1 MYFQISKLILWSK
14 NGHGT
19 RTVEFKP
26 RMVNVITGASKTGKS
41 AIVPI
46 VDYCLGSGKCA
57 IPVGVIRDACSW
69 FGVVIQSVEG
79 EKLFARREPG
89 DRRQTGDMYI
99 LESDEVEI
107 PDYIDERNAN
117 SNVAKSILNR
127 VAGLSHLGFDP
138 DHEGAYRARP
148 SFRDFMAFVCQPQNI
163 IANPDVLFFKADTT
177 EHREKLRTIF
187 PYALNA
193 VTAEM
198 LAARWEVSELMRQL
212 RRLEQE
218 LRAATTTVDVWRTE
232 AHGWLRQAMELGL
245 QPTSAELPRE
255 WAEIVELLRDTTKST
270 SRVARLSLE
279 SLDVSLD
286 RLEVLRSEESEAAV
300 ELSESRQRYNEIR
313 RLLQSSESYGS
324 AIRVQRD
331 RLRLSEWLKS
341 QTRESSDA
349 LVQLTSHGRQ
359 DIDDLCAALE
369 GIEMRIRSHPSMS
382 DTLDK
387 ERIRLSSHVEQCIQR
402 LNQVREEIA
411 VLERDSKEA
420 REFVYRSDKIE
431 RFLGRLE
438 QALELYD
445 RTDDNSSFRQRIS
458 DLNERIDELRQG
470 ISEREVERRLE
481 NARRSIESYAS
492 SIIPKLDAEWPNAP
506 IRLVINDLTLQ
517 VIQGTREDYLWEI
530 GSGANWLAYHVAIT
544 LSLQRYFLS
553 QPHHPAPGLLIYD
566 QPSQAYFP
574 RRNSPS
580 IESDEPVWT
589 DEDVVAVRKVFR
601 AISDEVGTSKGRLQV
616 IVLDHAD
623 KDVWGE
629 KDNVWLVENWR
640 DGAKLVPE
648 WWQQ

>member
-1 MYFQISKLILWSK
+1 MG
-14 NGHGT
+14 NC
-19 RTVEFKP
+19 P
-26 RMVNVITGASKTGKS
+26 R
-41 AIVPI
+41 P
-46 VDYCLGSGKCA
+46 
-57 IPVGVIRDACSW
+57 
-69 FGVVIQSVEG
+69 
-79 EKLFARREPG
+79 PG
-89 DRRQTGDMYI
+89 
-99 LESDEVEI
+99 L
-107 PDYIDERNAN
+107 
-117 SNVAKSILNR
+117 LNR
-127 VAGLSHLGFDP
+127 VAGLSQLGFDP

-148 SFRDFMAFVCQPQNI
+148 SFRDLMAFVCQPQNI

-177 EHREKLRTIF
+177 EHRDKLRTVF

-198 LAARWEVSELMRQL
+198 LAARWEISELMHQL
-212 RRLEQE
+212 RRLERE
-218 LRAATTTVDVWRTE
+218 LRAATSTVDVWRTE

-255 WAEIVELLRDTTKST
+255 WVQVVELFRDTTKST

-286 RLEVLRSEESEAAV
+286 RLEDLRSEESEAAI

-341 QTRESSDA
+341 QARESSDA

-411 VLERDSKEA
+411 VLERESKEVS
-420 REFVYRSDKIE
+420 ESVYRSNKIE

-445 RTDDNSSFRQRIS
+445 RVDNNASLRQRIS
-458 DLNERIDELRQG
+458 GLNRRIDELREG

-506 IRLVINDLTLQ
+506 IRLVIDDLTLQ

-530 GSGANWLAYHVAIT
+530 GSGANWLAYHVALT

-553 QPHHPAPGLLIYD
+553 QPHHPVPGLLIYD
-566 QPSQAYFP
+566 QPSQTYFP
-574 RRNSPS
+574 RRNPPS

-623 KDVWGE
+623 MDVWGE
-629 KDNVWLVENWR
+629 MDNVWLVENWR
-640 DGAKLVPE
+640 DGEKLVPE
-648 WWQQ
+648 SWQQ

>member
-14 NGHGT
+14 NGHGN

-69 FGVVIQSVEG
+69 FGVVIQTVEG

-89 DRRQTGDMYI
+89 DRRQSGDMYI

-117 SNVAKSILNR
+117 SNVVKSILNR
-127 VAGLSHLGFDP
+127 VAGLSQLGFDP

-148 SFRDFMAFVCQPQNI
+148 SFRDLMAFVCQPQNI

-198 LAARWEVSELMRQL
+198 LAARWEISELVRQL
-212 RRLEQE
+212 RRLDQE
-218 LRAATTTVDVWRTE
+218 LRSATSTVDVWRTE

-255 WAEIVELLRDTTKST
+255 WVEIVDLLRDTTKST

-286 RLEVLRSEESEAAV
+286 RLEDLRSEESKAAI
-300 ELSESRQRYNEIR
+300 ELSESRQRYHEIR
-313 RLLQSSESYGS
+313 RLLQSSESYGA
-324 AIRVQRD
+324 AIQVQRD

-341 QTRESSDA
+341 KARESSDA

-387 ERIRLSSHVEQCIQR
+387 ERIRLSSQLEQCIQR

-411 VLERDSKEA
+411 VLERESKEA
-420 REFVYRSDKIE
+420 REFVYRSDKID

-445 RTDDNSSFRQRIS
+445 RTDENSSLHKRIS

-470 ISEREVERRLE
+470 IAEKEVERRLE

-506 IRLVINDLTLQ
+506 IRLIISDLTLQ

-553 QPHHPAPGLLIYD
+553 QPYHPVPGLLIYD

-623 KDVWGE
+623 MDVWGE
-629 KDNVWLVENWR
+629 RDNVWLVENWR
-640 DGAKLVPE
+640 DGKKIGS
-648 WWQQ
+648 

>member
-1 MYFQISKLILWSK
+1 MYFQIGKLILWSR
-14 NGHGT
+14 NGHDN
-19 RTVEFKP
+19 RIVEFKP
-26 RMVNVITGASKTGKS
+26 GMVNVISGASKKGKS

-46 VDYCLGSGKCA
+46 VDYCLGSGKCG
-57 IPVGVIRDACSW
+57 IPVGVIRDACRW
-69 FGVVIQSVEG
+69 FGVVIQTVEG

-99 LESDEVEI
+99 LESDQVEI
-107 PDYIDERNAN
+107 PDNIDERNAN
-117 SNVAKSILNR
+117 SDVAKSILNR
-127 VAGLSHLGFDP
+127 VAGLSQLGIDP
-138 DHEGAYRARP
+138 DHESAYRARP
-148 SFRDFMAFVCQPQNI
+148 SFRDLMAFVCQPQNI
-163 IANPDVLFFKADTT
+163 IANPVVLFFKSDTT

-198 LAARWEVSELMRQL
+198 LAARWEISELMRQL

-218 LRAATTTVDVWRTE
+218 LRAAMSTVDVWRTE

-245 QPTSAELPRE
+245 QPTTTELPRE
-255 WAEIVELLRDTTKST
+255 WVEIVELLRDTTKST
-270 SRVARLSLE
+270 SRVARLSLK
-279 SLDVSLD
+279 SVDVSLD
-286 RLEVLRSEESEAAV
+286 RLEDLRSNESEAASD
-300 ELSESRQRYNEIR
+300 LSESRQRYNEIR
-313 RLLQSSESYGS
+313 RLLQSSESYGA

-331 RLRLSEWLKS
+331 RLRLSGWLKS
-341 QTRESSDA
+341 QAEESTDA

-359 DIDDLCAALE
+359 NIDDLCAALE
-369 GIEMRIRSHPSMS
+369 GIEMRVRSHPSMS
-382 DTLDK
+382 DTLDR

-411 VLERDSKEA
+411 VLERESKEA

-445 RTDDNSSFRQRIS
+445 RTDDNASLGQRIS
-458 DLNERIDELRQG
+458 RLNERIGALREG

-492 SIIPKLDAEWPNAP
+492 SIIPKLDAEWPDAP
-506 IRLVINDLTLQ
+506 IRLVIDDLTLQ

-530 GSGANWLAYHVAIT
+530 GSGANWLAYHVAVT

-553 QPHHPAPGLLIYD
+553 QPHHPVPGLLIYD

-574 RRNSPS
+574 RRSRPS

-601 AISDEVGTSKGRLQV
+601 AISDEVGTSEGRLQV
-616 IVLDHAD
+616 IVLDHTD
-623 KDVWGE
+623 TDVWGE
-629 KDNVWLVENWR
+629 MDNVWLVENWR
-640 DGAKLVPE
+640 DGEKLVPE
-648 WWQQ
+648 SWQQ